1 MSTTAMAT
9 RWSSLSTRRAAAIS
23 QPKNSAAGGGHGVSH
38 GLSPAGRSDPGL
50 QKTTTKL
57 IKLVNISYQATTAA
71 TTPTPTPAPA
81 PAPAP
86 TPTPTPTPTR
96 TPTPTPTPTPTT
108 TTTTTTTST
117 TTATTIVRLLVY

>member
-81 PAPAP
+81 PAP
-86 TPTPTPTPTR
+86 
-96 TPTPTPTPTPTT
+96 TPTPTPTT
-108 TTTTTTTST
+108 TTTTTTTAPSP
-117 TTATTIVRLLVY
+117 VKR